1 MLTVID
7 LLQTLEPLCELSAT
21 SRRLDH
27 RLLESM
33 RLVGSFR
40 RLDEFDSTKYTR
52 PSPIA
57 IVVLMILPPRY
68 SHFLRPVCFSIANK
82 LSLQTLAVSCVP
94 LESYQYGVPLN

>member
-1 MLTVID
+1 
-7 LLQTLEPLCELSAT
+7 
-21 SRRLDH
+21 
-27 RLLESM
+27 M

-40 RLDEFDSTKYTR
+40 RLDEFDSTKYTH

-94 LESYQYGVPLN
+94 LESYQYGVPLNLVYTEPGLMLPPNSRFPSLAM

>member
-1 MLTVID
+1 
-7 LLQTLEPLCELSAT
+7 
-21 SRRLDH
+21 
-27 RLLESM
+27 M

-52 PSPIA
+52 PPPMA

-68 SHFLRPVCFSIANK
+68 SHFLRPVCLSIANR

-94 LESYQYGVPLN
+94 VESYQYGVPLNFVYSEPGLTPPPNSRPPSLAM